1 MSNMYHANTK
11 KNGVA
16 ILISKKN
23 QYVANIR
30 E

>member
-11 KNGVA
+11 KKWSRYINF
-16 ILISKKN
+16 KKN